1 MQNEFS
7 PKKIK
12 EILDT
17 YVVGQEKAK
26 KTLSVALYNHAKRT
40 AIINKCKDQNTEPPV
55 IDKSNV
61 ILIGP
66 SGCGKTHLVK
76 TLAKIYNVPCCICD
90 ATCLTE
96 SGYVGYDVET
106 VLGKLYEA
114 ANGNIE
120 LAQNGIIFIDEIDK
134 KAAKYERN
142 TSITRD
148 VSGEGVQQ
156 ALLKLIEGNEVEF
169 QPGKRMHPD
178 KPNLK
183 MKTDNILFI
192 FSGAFPGIENII
204 RTRITHG
211 TEKQIR
217 INGIADKTETKD
229 YTYNDLICHTTSED
243 LIEYGLIPEFVGRI
257 PVICNTKQLTKEEL
271 CKVLTEPKDAIIRQ
285 YQFLMKERDNVDL
298 EFTKE
303 ALELIAEYALK
314 AKTGARSLRSAIEG
328 IMLEP
333 MYNIGENE
341 KVTITPD
348 LIKKYF
354 DQTTKA

>member
-1 MQNEFS
+1 
-7 PKKIK
+7 
-12 EILDT
+12 
-17 YVVGQEKAK
+17 
-26 KTLSVALYNHAKRT
+26 
-40 AIINKCKDQNTEPPV
+40 
-55 IDKSNV
+55 
-61 ILIGP
+61 
-66 SGCGKTHLVK
+66 
-76 TLAKIYNVPCCICD
+76 
-90 ATCLTE
+90 
-96 SGYVGYDVET
+96 
-106 VLGKLYEA
+106 
-114 ANGNIE
+114 
-120 LAQNGIIFIDEIDK
+120 
-134 KAAKYERN
+134 
-142 TSITRD
+142 
-148 VSGEGVQQ
+148 
-156 ALLKLIEGNEVEF
+156 
-169 QPGKRMHPD
+169 
-178 KPNLK
+178 

-217 INGIADKTETKD
+217 INGIADKAETKD

-333 MYNIGENE
+333 MYNIGESE
-341 KVTITPD
+341 KVTITPEN
-348 LIKKYF
+348 IKKYF